1 MARRPLNPRV
11 ETETQEREEVSR
23 LFELVPP
30 FLLRFAVPAA
40 IRVRDTQLGILE
52 SLQARYAHRVAN
64 GAAGEQLGWKLYS
77 TFLIDPSG
85 FVTLDRQGEDPTSI
99 GTWIVESGLIIR
111 ITRDGSW
118 QLSRNFW
125 RPFAPVPT

>member
-1 MARRPLNPRV
+1 MAVARRPLNPRV

-40 IRVRDTQLGILE
+40 VRVRGTQLGILE

-77 TFLIDPSG
+77 TFLIDPSD
-85 FVTLDRQGEDPTSI
+85 FVTLDRAR
-99 GTWIVESGLIIR
+99 IR
-111 ITRDGSW
+111 R
-118 QLSRNFW
+118 
-125 RPFAPVPT
+125 A